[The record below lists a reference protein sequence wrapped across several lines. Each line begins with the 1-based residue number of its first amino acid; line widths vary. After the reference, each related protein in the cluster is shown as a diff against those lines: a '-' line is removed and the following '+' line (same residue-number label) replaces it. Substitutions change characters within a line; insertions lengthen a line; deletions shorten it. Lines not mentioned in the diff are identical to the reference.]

1 MPEQLSQAQIDAL
14 LKKMSSGEVAVE
26 EKQTIKEYD
35 FKSPKKFTKEQL
47 KAMDGLHE
55 TFSRLLSS
63 YLSGILR
70 IGCDVQVLQIDE
82 ERYYEY
88 NNALPDTALIGIVGM
103 DPEGED
109 YSEGTM
115 IIDVSTTMGF
125 YLVDRLLGGSGD
137 DFNFTRDYTEIEM
150 AIIHTIFKEIVEKL
164 EDSCPEK
171 TFSHSC
177 YASNYYDPPLKFD
190 LYSHQTQ
197 VAPFYFSK
205 PVKWG
210 RNFFYS
216 CSDRGQDTF
225 FCSETASR
233 LMLQHGLEGMEFL
246 PVLSKKTNEPMP
258 DIYQFNVTTMIPDSS
273 FHVVGASGIWTCPV
287 CGKSRYVVNSLSR
300 PSVDKSVLGEQDFY
314 VTDMIQTYNGPCFPS
329 PFYIVSKKACD
340 FFRKYRFD
348 RTLELFPLLT
358 Y

>member
-1 MPEQLSQAQIDAL
+1 MEINLHYASRFD
-14 LKKMSSGEVAVE
+14 
-26 EKQTIKEYD
+26 EKQIME
-35 FKSPKKFTKEQL
+35 L
-47 KAMDGLHE
+47 RNM
-55 TFSRLLSS
+55 
-63 YLSGILR
+63 GIDL
-70 IGCDVQVLQIDE
+70 DIDE
-82 ERYYEY
+82 LSDFVCFDIFQ
-88 NNALPDTALIGIVGM
+88 N
-103 DPEGED
+103 
-109 YSEGTM
+109 SEQHLRLKEKFPNISNPVKWYVFSEEEMQEAEWFTM
-115 IIDVSTTMGF
+115 RST
-125 YLVDRLLGGSGD
+125 
-137 DFNFTRDYTEIEM
+137 N
-150 AIIHTIFKEIVEKL
+150 EKL

-171 TFSHSC
+171 TFSYSC
-177 YASNYYDPPLKFD
+177 YASNYYNPPLKFD

-216 CSDRGQDTF
+216 CSDKGQDTF
-225 FCSETASR
+225 FCSETASK
-233 LMLQHGLEGMEFL
+233 LMLQHGLKGMEFL
-246 PVLSKKTNEPMP
+246 PVLSKKTNKPMP
-258 DIYQFNVTTMIPDSS
+258 DIYQFNVTNMIPDSS
-273 FHVVGASGIWTCPV
+273 FHVVGASGICTCPV

-329 PFYIVSKKACD
+329 PFYIVSKRACD